1 MKKILFHLLLFISF
15 FIWFNNLYADFT
27 SDIKYYN
34 WLINLKNSDIQI
46 LQSKMDNLEVEY
58 KNLIND
64 VEKNIY
70 IEQQQSAVKFAS
82 LWLTFSSWAENASIE
97 IEKKWKKMMED
108 LQTELDYNLSVYK
121 RDINYLLFDIDNYKS
136 KITDLE
142 NQKSEQDKIDNV
154 NKAINFYED
163 RFSNNFELWTTN
175 YNKWNY
181 NNAIK
186 YFKIA
191 CEELPDYWDVYSC
204 FFNIGLS
211 YKNIKNYSDS
221 KFYFLKAIESTN
233 DLEKIQEANDMLK
246 LIDDNIKINSDK
258 QKQKTELIFNQI
270 KKQLN
275 RKSQTQKNNYYQ
287 SLLKQ
292 LNPVKDKLTWDKSI
306 IINHLIYLLN
316 QEINK

>member
-1 MKKILFHLLLFISF
+1 MKKILLTSLLFILF
-15 FIWFNNLYADFT
+15 FIWFNNLYADFN

-46 LQSKMDNLEVEY
+46 IQSKMDNLEVEY

-64 VEKNIY
+64 AEKAIRSAQIQAT
-70 IEQQQSAVKFAS
+70 IEFNK
-82 LWLTFSSWAENASIE
+82 LGLTFSSWAENTSIE

-108 LQTELDYNLSVYK
+108 LQTELDYNLSVYQ
-121 RDINYLLFDIDNYKS
+121 REINYLLFDIDNYKS
-136 KITDLE
+136 KISDLE
-142 NQKSEQDKIDNV
+142 NQKNEQDKIDNV
-154 NKAINFYED
+154 NKEIKFYED

-175 YNKWNY
+175 YNKWDY
-181 NNAIK
+181 KNAIK

-191 CEELPDYWDVYSC
+191 CEELSDYWDLYSC
-204 FFNIGLS
+204 FFNMGLS

-221 KFYFLKAIESTN
+221 KFYFSKSIENTN
-233 DLEKIQEANDMLK
+233 DLEKIKEANDMLK

-275 RKSQTQKNNYYQ
+275 KKSLIQRNNYYQ

-292 LNPVKDKLTWDKSI
+292 LS
-306 IINHLIYLLN
+306 LL
-316 QEINK
+316 EINQL